1 MHDLDEY
8 VSIIKDAEVLG
19 LDDPELQC
27 VDHTVCDF
35 YKERFALF
43 ASDKCSEAITLYQNR
58 ALNSDISM
66 GTKLAIIKLGQAAL
80 SQCYENEA

>member
-8 VSIIKDAEVLG
+8 ISMIKNAEVSG
-19 LDDPELQC
+19 LDDPELQY
-27 VDHTVCDF
+27 VDHTMCDF

-43 ASDKCSEAITLYQNR
+43 AFDKCSEAIMIYQSR

-80 SQCYENEA
+80 SLCNEHEA